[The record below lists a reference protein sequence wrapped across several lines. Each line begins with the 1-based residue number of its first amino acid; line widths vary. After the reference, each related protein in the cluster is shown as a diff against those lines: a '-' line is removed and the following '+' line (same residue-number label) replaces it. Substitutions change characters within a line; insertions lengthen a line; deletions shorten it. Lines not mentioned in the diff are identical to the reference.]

1 MAGSKKRGRF
11 LQPND
16 YPPLYVAS
24 DQSAVRLEHNYFRSL
39 ETELILFLGASLVSI
54 LTAFSGIR
62 FHRPLAIIA
71 AILVSAAFV
80 VLWRMRKLGVEQKWF
95 QYRAVTESVKTATW
109 RYMMQAP
116 PFDSAGDKE
125 DIDQEFMTTVRAI
138 QLDRLPAEAQP
149 NEVQGWQITEFM
161 STVRNLSL
169 EQKRDCYLHD
179 RLDDQERWYKG
190 KSAANRQSS
199 NRWSS
204 MVLATQGLAIALAVL
219 RVGYPQ
225 MPLSIVSFLMTGASS
240 MLAWTQARRHQDLA
254 EPYAVA
260 AQELKELRALSGSV
274 KDWESL
280 HRFVS
285 DVEETISREHTKWRA
300 RRSID
305 NVRGRTSGPRPNETS
320 R

>member
-1 MAGSKKRGRF
+1 

-24 DQSAVRLEHNYFRSL
+24 DQSAVRFEHNYFRL
-39 ETELILFLGASLVSI
+39 LQTALILFLGASLVSI
-54 LTAFSGIR
+54 LTAFSAIGY
-62 FHRPLAIIA
+62 HRPLAIIA
-71 AILVSAAFV
+71 AILISAAFV
-80 VLWRMRKLGVEQKWF
+80 VLWCMRKFRLERKWF
-95 QYRAVTESVKTATW
+95 QYRAVAESLKTATW

-125 DIDQEFMTTVRAI
+125 DIDQEFMTTLRAI
-138 QLDRLPAEAQP
+138 QLDRLPAEAQRH
-149 NEVQGWQITEFM
+149 EAQGCQITEFM
-161 STVRNLSL
+161 RTVHKLSL
-169 EQKRDCYLHD
+169 EQKKDWYLHD

-204 MVLATQGLAIALAVL
+204 IILATQGLAIALAVL

-225 MPLSIVSFLMTGASS
+225 MPLSTVSFLMTGASS
-240 MLAWTQARRHQDLA
+240 MLAWTQARRHEDLA

-274 KDWESL
+274 RDLESL

-285 DVEETISREHTKWRA
+285 DVEETISREHTKWLA

-305 NVRGRTSGPRPNETS
+305 NVKGRTSGTELNETS
-320 R
+320 G

>member
-1 MAGSKKRGRF
+1 MAGGKKRGRF

-16 YPPLYVAS
+16 YPPLYIAS
-24 DQSAVRLEHNYFRSL
+24 DQSAVRLEHNYFRL
-39 ETELILFLGASLVSI
+39 LKTELILFLAASLVSI
-54 LTAFSGIR
+54 LTAFSGIG

-80 VLWRMRKLGVEQKWF
+80 VLWCMRTLRLERKWF
-95 QYRAVTESVKTATW
+95 QYRAVTESLKTATW

-138 QLDRLPAEAQP
+138 QLDRLPAEAQRH
-149 NEVQGWQITEFM
+149 EAQGWQITEFM
-161 STVRNLSL
+161 STVRKLSL
-169 EQKRDCYLHD
+169 EQKRDRYLHD

-204 MVLATQGLAIALAVL
+204 IVLATQGLAIALAVL
-219 RVGYPQ
+219 RVGYPE
-225 MPLSIVSFLMTGASS
+225 MPLSTVSFLMTGASS
-240 MLAWTQARRHQDLA
+240 MLAWTQARRHEDLA

-274 KDWESL
+274 KDLESL

-285 DVEETISREHTKWRA
+285 DVEETISREHTKWLA
-300 RRSID
+300 RRSIE
-305 NVRGRTSGPRPNETS
+305 NVKGTTSGTRPNETS